1 LQGVDLGDVR
11 SRTSKEASVPAKPI
25 TPRILSAAAPA
36 AACLLLASCGS
47 QQRSTPA
54 ATTSSTTA
62 AASTAPAEAQSAAT
76 GDIPD
81 NQTFLSFADRSGGYT
96 IRYPE
101 GWARQGSGADVTFH
115 NRANVIRVVIAPGPP
130 PTPAGAAAAVLA
142 LKRSDPTINVQAPR
156 RQTLGSTP
164 VVKVSYTRLS
174 APDPV
179 TGKRLPIT
187 VDRYEYARAGKVA
200 TLDLTTPKGVDNVD
214 AYRMIS
220 KSFRW
225 R

>member
-1 LQGVDLGDVR
+1 MSAR
-11 SRTSKEASVPAKPI
+11 SI
-25 TPRILSAAAPA
+25 TPRILSAAA
-36 AACLLLASCGS
+36 ACVLLAGCSS
-47 QQRSTPA
+47 QQHSTS
-54 ATTSSTTA
+54 ATSTAGPTA
-62 AASTAPAEAQSAAT
+62 AASSPPGEAQSAAT

-81 NQTFLSFADRSGGYT
+81 NQTFLSFNDAPAGYT

-115 NRANVIRVVIAPGPP
+115 NRANAIRVVVATGPS
-130 PTPAGAAAAVLA
+130 PTPSGAAAAVLA
-142 LKRSDPTINVQAPR
+142 LRRSDPTIHVQGPQ
-156 RQTLGSTP
+156 RQTLGSTS

-174 APDPV
+174 AADPV

-187 VDRYEYARAGKVA
+187 VDRYEYAHAGKVA

-220 KSFRW
+220 RSFRW